1 MNRPYEA
8 LIILGAAGTDA
19 EVARAVAQ
27 LEELMK
33 KLGGTIA
40 SSKGLGRRRL
50 AYRIAKQQEG
60 YYHLLE
66 FELPTGQVDEL
77 KRLLRLNETVVR
89 FLILNR
95 SDHRPA
101 RAERREAGGPSVRE
115 ASAQV
120 ASHTEA
126 A

>member
-1 MNRPYEA
+1 MTHTYEA
-8 LIILGAAGTDA
+8 LIIVNAAGTDA
-19 EVARAVAQ
+19 EVARVVAQ
-27 LEELMK
+27 VEEPIK

-60 YYHLLE
+60 YYQLLE
-66 FELPTGQVDEL
+66 FQLPTEQVEEL

-95 SDHRPA
+95 SDHKPL
-101 RAERREAGGPSVRE
+101 PRE
-115 ASAQV
+115 ASARV
-120 ASHTEA
+120 EA
-126 A
+126 KAATT